1 MRNKRVPASRKA
13 HLMGRKYGHPGTDS
27 TDGLLV
33 PLGGIGA
40 GQVREEAMLI

>member
-13 HLMGRKYGHPGTDS
+13 HLMDRKYGHPGADS
-27 TDGLLV
+27 PDGLLL

-40 GQVREEAMLI
+40 GQVHEEAMLV